1 MKKNKD
7 IILTKDGEE
16 TLDRMKHEYHAY
28 KAPEE
33 LKEKLEMIATE
44 NKKKKSKTKFVWIGT
59 RVFGGAVAAMAAI
72 TLLANSNQDIAMAM
86 QKVPALGQIA
96 KVVTF
101 RTYENDTKGF
111 EANVKVPEIEATD
124 SKAAKK
130 VNHQIEDYVDK
141 LIAEHEDAICN
152 NQTYEDEYGEM
163 LTNKQSLDTQY
174 TVLTDNDRLLS
185 IRLDTTIVMAGSNA
199 FSQIYHIDK
208 QNDKE
213 ITLKDLFKE
222 DSDYVNLLSK
232 DMKKQMREQMKADE
246 NISYFIDSD
255 DMAELDFKKIKEN
268 QNFYINKSKQLV
280 LVFDKYEVAPGY
292 MGQVEFTID
301 SSVWKDSL
309 SNLGESV
316 LK

>member
-7 IILTKDGEE
+7 IMLMKDGEK
-16 TLDRMKHEYHAY
+16 TLEQMKKEYHAY
-28 KAPEE
+28 QAPEE
-33 LKEKLEMIATE
+33 LKERLEKMAKE
-44 NKKKKSKTKFVWIGT
+44 NKKKNTKTKFVWIGT
-59 RVFGGAVAAMAAI
+59 KIWGGVADAMASI

-101 RTYENDTKGF
+101 RTYKNDTKGF
-111 EANVKVPEIEATD
+111 EANVKVPEIEGTD
-124 SKAAKK
+124 SEAASK

-141 LIAEHEDAICN
+141 LIAEHEDAIWN
-152 NQTYEDEYGEM
+152 NKISKDEYGEM
-163 LTNKQSLDTQY
+163 LTNKKSLDTQY
-174 TVLTDNDRLLS
+174 TVLTDTDRLLS
-185 IRLDTTIVMAGSNA
+185 IRLDTTIVMASSNA

-208 QNDKE
+208 QSDKE

-246 NISYFIDSD
+246 NIIYFIDSD
-255 DMAELDFKKIKEN
+255 DMTELDFDKIKEN
-268 QNFYINKSKQLV
+268 QNFYVNKKKQLV

-292 MGQVEFTID
+292 MGQVEFIID
-301 SSVWKDSL
+301 SCIWNDAL
-309 SNLGESV
+309 SSLGESI

>member
-1 MKKNKD
+1 M
-7 IILTKDGEE
+7 KDGEK
-16 TLDRMKHEYHAY
+16 TLERMKHEYHAY
-28 KAPEE
+28 IAPEE
-33 LKEKLEMIATE
+33 LMERLEKMATE
-44 NKKKKSKTKFVWIGT
+44 NKKKKSKAKLIWIGT
-59 RVFGGAVAAMAAI
+59 KVFGSTVAAMAAI
-72 TLLANSNQDIAMAM
+72 TLLANSNQDIAMTM

-101 RTYENDTKGF
+101 RTYENDTEGF
-111 EANVKVPEIEATD
+111 EANVKIPEIETTD

-141 LIAEHEDAICN
+141 LIAEHEDVIRN
-152 NQTYEDEYGEM
+152 NKTYEDEYGEM

-174 TVLTDNDRLLS
+174 TVLTDTNRLLS

-213 ITLKDLFKE
+213 IILRDLFKE
-222 DSDYVNLLSK
+222 DSDYINLLSN

-246 NISYFIDSD
+246 NISYFIDSE
-255 DMAELDFKKIKEN
+255 DMDELIDSENMDELNFKKIKEN
-268 QNFYINKSKQLV
+268 QNFYVNKKKQLV

>member
-1 MKKNKD
+1 MKKDKD

-16 TLDRMKHEYHAY
+16 ALDRMKHEYHAY
-28 KAPEE
+28 KAPDE

-44 NKKKKSKTKFVWIGT
+44 NKKKKSKAKVVWIGT
-59 RVFGGAVAAMAAI
+59 KVLGGAAAAMAAI

-111 EANVKVPEIEATD
+111 EANVKVPEIKATD
-124 SKAAKK
+124 SKAANK

-141 LIAEHEDAICN
+141 LIAEHEDAIYN
-152 NQTYEDEYGEM
+152 NKTYEDEYGEM

-174 TVLTDNDRLLS
+174 TVLTDTDRLLS

-213 ITLKDLFKE
+213 ITLKNLFKK
-222 DSDYVNLLSK
+222 DSNYVNILSN
-232 DMKKQMREQMKADE
+232 DIKKQMREQMKADE
-246 NISYFIDSD
+246 NISYFIDSE
-255 DMAELDFKKIKEN
+255 DMDELDFKKIKEN
-268 QNFYINKSKQLV
+268 QNFYVNKNKQLV

-309 SNLGESV
+309 SSLGESV